1 MMDVESA
8 QSDSVTDK
16 KIEEEIM
23 DDSVSAAAVVVDDN
37 SDDEGSSEDDSSDD
51 DEDNNE
57 AELTQKASQL
67 EQQVHMHLTYH
78 CRVVCP
84 PLSEY

>member
-1 MMDVESA
+1 MDVESA
-8 QSDSVTDK
+8 QSDSVTDGK
-16 KIEEEIM
+16 KEEEIM
-23 DDSVSAAAVVVDDN
+23 DDN

-67 EQQVHMHLTYH
+67 EQQVHMH
-78 CRVVCP
+78 
-84 PLSEY
+84 

>member
-1 MMDVESA
+1 
-8 QSDSVTDK
+8 
-16 KIEEEIM
+16 M

-67 EQQVHMHLTYH
+67 EQQVRTYH

-84 PLSEY
+84 CLNTKPCSSSLVSVSSFS